1 MIKNQ
6 QFSVLNWELIAGQL
20 ADQSYAAVD
29 DFMSKEQ
36 IAVFYQLAKDYYE
49 AGMFRRA
56 GVGRG
61 DNYQKKE
68 NLRGDQIYWLSSET
82 NEPLIQN
89 FWADIDRLIQ
99 YLNHTCFLGLKSS
112 EFHFAIYPPGKEYKR
127 HLDVFKDSDARKISV
142 ITYLNPVWE
151 PEWGGELR
159 LFLPEGEK
167 DILPKGGRMVCMR
180 SELLEH
186 AVLPVKKE
194 RFSLTGWLKTSD
206 VLIF

>member
-1 MIKNQ
+1 MIKKHQ
-6 QFSVLNWELIAGQL
+6 PLTLNWESIARQL
-20 ADQSYAAVD
+20 ADHSYAVVD

-36 IAVFYQLAKDYYE
+36 VAIFYQLAREYYQSG
-49 AGMFRRA
+49 AFKKA

-61 DNYQKKE
+61 DHYQQKE
-68 NLRGDQIYWLSSET
+68 NIRGDQIFWLSQQTEQ
-82 NEPLIQN
+82 PLIQN

-99 YLNHTCFLGLKSS
+99 YLNQTCFLGLRSS

-142 ITYLNPVWE
+142 ITYLNPVWKR
-151 PEWGGELR
+151 EWGGALR

-194 RFSLTGWLKTSD
+194 RYSLTGWLKTAD
-206 VLIF
+206 TLIF